1 VADHLTAAVVGVSTR
16 PTCGVR
22 DHAFLLAQALDR
34 ENVSCSMHWHSS
46 TGSSLAARSR
56 ESRRWTRTLEAELRD
71 GRFDAILL
79 HYSVFSY
86 SYRGVPLFV
95 HPSVAS
101 LRGAGAPIVTI
112 MHEIAYPWRL
122 GGVRGTLWA
131 ASQRAALIELV
142 RASAALVVTADFRA
156 EWLRSR
162 RWLPARPVAVAPV
175 FSNLPRSSAR
185 PDPRPAEP
193 TAGIFGYALDPA
205 TVSLVLD
212 AVRRLRDRGI
222 PLRLLLLGAPGLG
235 SPAAAM
241 WAREAESRGL
251 GDALSISGVLAAQDL
266 SDALAASDVLLFADR
281 TGPVSRKGTLA
292 GSLAAGRPL
301 VVLEG
306 QRDWPA
312 LSEAQAAAVIP
323 RASASLAEVLEGLLR
338 DQGARD
344 ALGARARTFAED
356 EMGVVRSA
364 EIVRGCLDGLTGRR
378 GA

>member
-1 VADHLTAAVVGVSTR
+1 
-16 PTCGVR
+16 VR

-56 ESRRWTRTLEAELRD
+56 ESRHWTRTLEAELGD

-101 LRGAGAPIVTI
+101 LRGAAGAPIVTI

-122 GGVRGTLWA
+122 GGMRGTLWA

-142 RASAALVVTADFRA
+142 RASSALVVTADFRA

-175 FSNLPRSSAR
+175 FSNLPRSSVR
-185 PDPRPAEP
+185 PDGHPAEP

-212 AVRRLRDRGI
+212 ALRRLRDRGI

-235 SPAAAM
+235 SPPAAM
-241 WAREAESRGL
+241 WAGEAESRGL
-251 GDALSISGVLAAQDL
+251 RDALSISGVLAAQDL

-292 GSLAAGRPL
+292 GSLASGRPL

-306 QRDWPA
+306 QREWPQ
-312 LSEAQAAAVIP
+312 LSEAQATAVVP
-323 RASASLAEVLEGLLR
+323 RASASLAEVLEDLLR

-344 ALGARARTFAED
+344 ALGARGRTFAEH
-356 EMGVVRSA
+356 EMGVARSA

-378 GA
+378 GG